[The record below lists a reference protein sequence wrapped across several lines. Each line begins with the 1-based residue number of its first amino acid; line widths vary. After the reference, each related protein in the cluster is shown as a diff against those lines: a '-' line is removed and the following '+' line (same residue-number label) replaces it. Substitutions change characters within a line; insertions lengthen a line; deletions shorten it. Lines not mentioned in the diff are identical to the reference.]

1 MWNSLLFSCLRFVL
15 QCIHHAFKSTLVYS
29 CNAVSKIIPFDAF
42 TSAYLAAD
50 VWNSSV
56 FFGCCSDAGEQL
68 LPLAAPVRLGAPTSL
83 PAAQPVPGAG
93 LLPVAAATAQRHR
106 GVLPAAQHRNALLH
120 LLLHG
125 GTYDQCVCARSQH
138 DCRRLRL
145 LF

>member
-1 MWNSLLFSCLRFVL
+1 M
-15 QCIHHAFKSTLVYS
+15 
-29 CNAVSKIIPFDAF
+29 
-42 TSAYLAAD
+42 
-50 VWNSSV
+50 

-93 LLPVAAATAQRHR
+93 LLPVAAAAAQRHR

-125 GTYDQCVCARSQH
+125 GTYDQCVRAFATRLPPPPASVVIVALLNDDPFLARNLLEHKQYMLY
-138 DCRRLRL
+138 DILR
-145 LF
+145 